1 MTFPNRNAAGT
12 GIFARELLAELQ
24 QRDDVD
30 MHPVA
35 GEARGIA
42 STIAW
47 LTYGAHRATAGSQLV
62 HCPAFVTPWRL
73 SAPLVV
79 TVHDMSITRY
89 PADHPLE
96 WRTYARYL
104 LPERIRSAAR
114 VIASS
119 ESTRRDIIRDLGVPE
134 DRVAVAHGGVSER
147 FAQAFRSQ
155 KPLSDP
161 PQMLFPGGPAKRK
174 NLDLVLQ
181 AMAHAP
187 EGSVLRRARLVISGV
202 RGERFPKYQ
211 QLINSLGLAERV
223 VWRGPM
229 PAELMPALMAEADV
243 LVYPSW
249 NEGFGFP
256 PLEAM
261 LAGTPV
267 VASNVS
273 SIPEVVGDAGLL
285 VDPNDVP
292 GFIAAVESVLTRE
305 ELRRELIA
313 KGRARASRFTW
324 KRCAELTVQ
333 VYKEAVS
340 DGPGPRG

>member
-12 GIFARELLAELQ
+12 GIYSRELLFELQ
-24 QRDDVD
+24 QREDVT
-30 MHPVA
+30 MTPVA
-35 GEARGIA
+35 AGNGLA

-47 LTYGAHRATAGSQLV
+47 LTYGAHRATVGSQLV

-79 TVHDMSITRY
+79 TVHDTSITRY
-89 PADHPLE
+89 PEDHPFE

-114 VIASS
+114 VITSS
-119 ESTRRDIIRDLGVPE
+119 EYTRQDIIRDLRIPQ
-134 DRVAVAHGGVSER
+134 DRIAVTPWGVSER
-147 FAQAFRSQ
+147 FAQAYRGS

-161 PQMLFPGGPAKRK
+161 PQLLFAGGPVKRK

-181 AMAHAP
+181 GMAQAP
-187 EGSVLRRARLVISGV
+187 DESKLHRARLTISGV
-202 RGERFPKYQ
+202 RVERFPRYKH
-211 QLINSLGLAERV
+211 LIDSLGLTERV

-229 PAELMPALMAEADV
+229 PADMMPGLMEEADV

-249 NEGFGFP
+249 YEGFGFP

-273 SIPEVVGDAGLL
+273 SIPEVVGDSALL
-285 VDPNDVP
+285 VDPNDVSA
-292 GFIAAVESVLTRE
+292 FIAAVESVLNRE
-305 ELRRELIA
+305 GLRRELIA
-313 KGRARASRFTW
+313 KGRARASQFTW
-324 KRCAELTVQ
+324 KRCADLTVE
-333 VYKEAVS
+333 VYREALS
-340 DGPGPRG
+340 DAPGPRG